1 MVLMPQIM
9 ATERGHYCLC
19 GCEVPQLCMSL
30 LITWLCKTAVVYVK
44 EVVLEV
50 LEREGLPWWF
60 GDKRLSVKEWWKR
73 CECRSEEKVRNSEE
87 QYE

>member
-1 MVLMPQIM
+1 
-9 ATERGHYCLC
+9 
-19 GCEVPQLCMSL
+19 
-30 LITWLCKTAVVYVK
+30 VYVK